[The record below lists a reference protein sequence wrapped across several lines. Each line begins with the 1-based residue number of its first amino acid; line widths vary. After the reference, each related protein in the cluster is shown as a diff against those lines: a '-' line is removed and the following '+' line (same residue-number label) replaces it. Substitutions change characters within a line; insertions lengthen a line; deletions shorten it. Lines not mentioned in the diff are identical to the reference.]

1 MCASFKM
8 IKLKLDS
15 SEKISAGGLTVAF
28 VFVVVEV
35 ILVKDEGA
43 LFENVDVKTLLF

>member
-15 SEKISAGGLTVAF
+15 SSKIRIGGLTVTF

-35 ILVKDEGA
+35 ILVKDKGT
-43 LFENVDVKTLLF
+43 LFERVNVQTLLF

>member
-1 MCASFKM
+1 M
-8 IKLKLDS
+8 IKLKFDS
-15 SEKISAGGLTVAF
+15 SSKIRAGGLTVAF

-43 LFENVDVKTLLF
+43 LFKCVDVQTLLF